1 MVFCEATTSS
11 TEEVTTTTTPP
22 TTPPHPPRCV
32 ENEILLRNRTCLC
45 PFFRFNGRCLR
56 RRYQTTVN
64 TTVAQ
69 LRSATRHLLM
79 DDTPLLLTIDASNQE
94 AMQALAASLAPLMPS
109 VPGTVVTS
117 VVDAMDVQVGG
128 EPSASMEIVNASVSG
143 TVLTLTAT
151 TFSGS
156 CTLVP
161 RPRRARRSTSWTD
174 AAAGKWGRNSL
185 RQVWTARRATRW
197 CTWSSLS
204 RGGAG
209 GLY

>member
-1 MVFCEATTSS
+1 MVFCEATSS
-11 TEEVTTTTTPP
+11 SSSEVIITTTTSPP
-22 TTPPHPPRCV
+22 PPPRCV

-79 DDTPLLLTIDASNQE
+79 DDTPLLLTINASNQE

-117 VVDAMDVQVGG
+117 VVDAMDVLVGG

-143 TVLTLTAT
+143 TVLTLTVDCRLPAVDYFFWFMHFGSSPAPCPPFDAMDGCCRGEMGPEFLT
-151 TFSGS
+151 TGV
-156 CTLVP
+156 LVA
-161 RPRRARRSTSWTD
+161 RP
-174 AAAGKWGRNSL
+174 AG
-185 RQVWTARRATRW
+185 AH
-197 CTWSSLS
+197 
-204 RGGAG
+204 GAVC
-209 GLY
+209 